1 MLTVLISVGGIDVMC
16 CIDLF
21 ALLKNSCFKMLFLA
35 APFPLSKKTVI
46 PCHPLFLKP
55 NLRANHVMKRL
66 GPAAFQ
72 DTPILDVV
80 SLG

>member
-35 APFPLSKKTVI
+35 APFPLSKKKNSHSLPPSVFETY
-46 PCHPLFLKP
+46 LEG
-55 NLRANHVMKRL
+55 RMKHL
-66 GPAAFQ
+66 GPAAFK